1 MATEDDV
8 RRLALSLPQV
18 TEKPSYGTPGF
29 RVRDRLFAR
38 LRPEGDA
45 VVVWCA
51 SLDEKGA
58 LIDAEPAKFFS
69 TPHYDGH
76 STVLVRMAAVD
87 SEELWELLADSWRVR
102 APVRLR
108 AEFDASTPRPPV

>member
-1 MATEDDV
+1 MVSENDV
-8 RRLALSLPQV
+8 RRAALALPAT

-38 LRPEGDA
+38 IRPEGHS

-51 SLDEKGA
+51 DLAEKDA
-58 LIDAEPAKFFS
+58 LVESEPDKFFT

-76 STVLVRMAAVD
+76 PAVLLKMAAVD
-87 SEELWELLADSWRVR
+87 AEELAEVLADSWRVR
-102 APVRLR
+102 APAGLL
-108 AEFDASTPRPPV
+108 AEFDQAR

>member
-1 MATEDDV
+1 VVSEDDV
-8 RRLALSLPQV
+8 RRAALALPAT

-38 LRPEGDA
+38 IRPEGDS

-51 SLDEKGA
+51 DLAEKEA
-58 LIDAEPAKFFS
+58 LVESEPNKFFT

-76 STVLVRMAAVD
+76 PSVLLRMAAVD
-87 SEELWELLADSWRVR
+87 AEELAEVLADSWRVR
-102 APVRLR
+102 APAGLV
-108 AEFDASTPRPPV
+108 AEFDRAR